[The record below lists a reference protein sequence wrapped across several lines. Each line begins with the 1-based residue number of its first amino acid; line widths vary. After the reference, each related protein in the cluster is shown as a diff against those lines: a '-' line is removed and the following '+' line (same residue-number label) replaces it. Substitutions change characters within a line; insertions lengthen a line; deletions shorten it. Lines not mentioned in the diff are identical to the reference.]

1 MAKFRQFHMSFWTD
15 PKIEE
20 FTAEEKYLYM
30 FLLTTPLTNLC
41 GCYEISYKKIEDF
54 TGIKKDKAEKLV
66 SALQSKGV
74 IDYSKE
80 TYELLVI
87 NWHKYNWTSSNLF
100 RKPLQAEIENVK
112 NSKFKEYLTDLFNGQ
127 QNEYRIDTVSENT
140 DTVSEDKPK
149 KAEKP
154 EKWAYG
160 EYKNVMLTDD
170 EYNKLLSKYGQEL
183 TDAAINKLDTYL
195 LEPKNKNK
203 YKSHYAAMLNWV
215 FKAVD
220 EDRIRQGRQTTAR
233 TQPTDIND
241 YLMNRATGGMV

>member
-54 TGIKKDKAEKLV
+54 TGVKKDKAEKIIK
-66 SALQSKGV
+66 ALMNKGV
-74 IDYSKE
+74 VDYSAD
-80 TYELLVI
+80 TYELLVL

-100 RKPLQAEIENVK
+100 RKPLAAEIENVK
-112 NSKFKEYLTDLFNGQ
+112 NCKFKAYLTDLFNGL
-127 QNEYRIDTVSENT
+127 ETKYSIDTVSEET
-140 DTVSEDKPK
+140 DTVSEPKK
-149 KAEKP
+149 KAEKV

-160 EYKNVMLTDD
+160 EYKNVMLTDE

-195 LEPKNKNK
+195 LESKNKNK

-241 YLMNRATGGMV
+241 YLMQQATGGI